1 MTEEYLQ
8 PRGDVAENVENIGA
22 TRSPGRTRAK
32 ARVGPLVFADEYAN
46 PEVSVNQNRRTVE
59 HNLVTSG
66 QDDEQYLVQDLGS
79 EPPTISISGIVR
91 EAQVDF
97 ADVLAGKV
105 YVRTERWTG
114 TAMVSSATTEPQ
126 RAVDGTDWLYSVTIE
141 LLGIERERGVE
152 ASNENSETA
161 NNYSPYR

>member
-1 MTEEYLQ
+1 
-8 PRGDVAENVENIGA
+8 
-22 TRSPGRTRAK
+22 
-32 ARVGPLVFADEYAN
+32 
-46 PEVSVNQNRRTVE
+46 
-59 HNLVTSG
+59 LVTSG

-161 NNYSPYR
+161 NNYSPYQ